1 MTIYLFIYIHCTTC
15 LWFYLVSIDQTWMPI
30 KDTMVGYT
38 DVWMRPP
45 MYQSFMS
52 MYYMVI
58 VVGGNET
65 GPSNVMLK
73 FMSTANILIGN
84 LYLAKIM
91 GSMADYVTVISR
103 RDNKFEE
110 KLDVANTIMDEIK
123 VSNVT

>member
-1 MTIYLFIYIHCTTC
+1 
-15 LWFYLVSIDQTWMPI
+15 
-30 KDTMVGYT
+30 
-38 DVWMRPP
+38 
-45 MYQSFMS
+45 MYQYFMS

-110 KLDVANTIMDEIK
+110 KLGVANTIMDEIK